1 MTLAMKPR
9 LTLELLCQ
17 EAKLFAEIESNH
29 HESSLY
35 GVTDGKALG
44 TYFEHK
50 FQDYLETNYTFERG
64 SSAKGIDF
72 PGLNVDMK
80 VTSYRQPQ
88 SSCPFQSARQ
98 KIYGLGY
105 NLLIFVYD
113 KIDDSNT
120 KTGQLKIQHSVLVTG
135 ERTADYQTTRGIQ
148 KLLENDANLDDLLA
162 FFVERMLPLDD
173 IQAEQLAEDILHH
186 PPDLGYLTISNALQ
200 WRLQYRR
207 VIAEAGNIPGIIRV
221 L

>member
-1 MTLAMKPR
+1 M
-9 LTLELLCQ
+9 
-17 EAKLFAEIESNH
+17 
-29 HESSLY
+29 
-35 GVTDGKALG
+35 
-44 TYFEHK
+44 
-50 FQDYLETNYTFERG
+50 
-64 SSAKGIDF
+64 DF

-113 KIDDSNT
+113 KTDNSNT
-120 KTGQLKIQHSVLVTG
+120 KTGQLKILNSVLVTG

-148 KLLENDANLDDLLA
+148 KLLDNDANLDDFLA
-162 FFVERMLPLDD
+162 FFSERMLPLDD
-173 IQAEQLAEDILHH
+173 IQAQQLAEEILHN

>member
-1 MTLAMKPR
+1 MQPI
-9 LTLELLCQ
+9 LTLDLLCQ
-17 EAKLFAEIESNH
+17 EAKKFAQLESNH

-50 FQDYLETNYTFERG
+50 FQTYLETCYTFERG
-64 SSAKGIDF
+64 SSAKGMDF

-113 KIDDSNT
+113 KTDNSNT
-120 KTGQLKIQHSVLVTG
+120 KTGQLKILNSVLVTG

-148 KLLENDANLDDLLA
+148 QLLDNDANLDDLIA
-162 FFVERMLPLDD
+162 FFAERMLPLDD
-173 IQAEQLAEDILHH
+173 IQAQQLAEEIMHN

>member
-1 MTLAMKPR
+1 MQPM
-9 LTLELLCQ
+9 LTLDLLCQ
-17 EAKLFAEIESNH
+17 EAKKFAQLESNH

-50 FQDYLETNYTFERG
+50 FQTYLETCYTFERG
-64 SSAKGIDF
+64 SSAKGMDF

-113 KIDDSNT
+113 KTDNSNT
-120 KTGQLKIQHSVLVTG
+120 KTGQLKILNSVLVTG

-148 KLLENDANLDDLLA
+148 QLLDNDANLDDLIA
-162 FFVERMLPLDD
+162 FFAERMLPLDD
-173 IQAEQLAEDILHH
+173 IQAQQLAEEIMHN

>member
-1 MTLAMKPR
+1 MTPILILDR
-9 LTLELLCQ
+9 LCQ
-17 EAKLFAEIESNH
+17 EAKLFAEIESDH

-35 GVTDGKALG
+35 GITDSKALG

-50 FQDYLETNYTFERG
+50 FQKYLEIHYTFDRG

-88 SSCPFQSARQ
+88 SSCPFKSARQ

-113 KIDDSNT
+113 KTDDSNT
-120 KTGQLKIQHSVLVTG
+120 KTGQLKILHSVLVTR
-135 ERTADYQTTRGIQ
+135 EKTADYQTTQGIQ
-148 KLLENDANLDDLLA
+148 KLLENNANLDDLRYIQHLKNQVYNQPYA
-162 FFVERMLPLDD
+162 DRIKVVKANFFNMDWKRIATQLP
-173 IQAEQLAEDILHH
+173 EPILFIGN
-186 PPDLGYLTISNALQ
+186 PPS
-200 WRLQYRR
+200 
-207 VIAEAGNIPGIIRV
+207 
-221 L
+221 